1 MPTKEINTAITTLEG
16 QLKHYENLLDQSI
29 SNGEILAKT
38 KVILRN
44 LKKVSQDLIELK
56 KYKSKTGN

>member
-1 MPTKEINTAITTLEG
+1 MPTKEIDMAITALEG

-29 SNGEILAKT
+29 SNDEILAKT

-44 LKKVSQDLIELK
+44 LKKVSQELIELK
-56 KYKSKTGN
+56 KYKSETGN